1 MCNQNTLKQITDK
14 VCGYSKIVFGQKLSA
29 VKLYGSYARGDF
41 DDESD
46 IDIIIIADISP
57 EERVIYRNQLFDY
70 IYDLDLEYDVLISV
84 FIQDKSTFERY
95 KDSYPFYKNIESE
108 GVDLVA

>member
-14 VCGYSKIVFGQKLSA
+14 VCGYSKVVFGQKLSA
-29 VKLYGSYARGDF
+29 VKLYGSYSRCDF

>member
-14 VCGYSKIVFGQKLSA
+14 VCNYSKDVFGEKLSA
-29 VKLYGSYARGDF
+29 IKLYGSYARGDF

-57 EERVIYRNQLFDY
+57 EERDDYRNKLFDY
-70 IYDLDLEYDVLISV
+70 IYDLNLEYDVLLSI

-95 KDSYPFYKNIESE
+95 KESYPFYKTIESE

>member
-14 VCGYSKIVFGQKLSA
+14 VCGYSKVVFGQKLSA

-57 EERVIYRNQLFDY
+57 EERVSYRNQIFDY
-70 IYDLDLEYDVLISV
+70 IYDLNLEYGVLLSI

>member
-14 VCGYSKIVFGQKLSA
+14 VCGYSKVVFGQKLSA